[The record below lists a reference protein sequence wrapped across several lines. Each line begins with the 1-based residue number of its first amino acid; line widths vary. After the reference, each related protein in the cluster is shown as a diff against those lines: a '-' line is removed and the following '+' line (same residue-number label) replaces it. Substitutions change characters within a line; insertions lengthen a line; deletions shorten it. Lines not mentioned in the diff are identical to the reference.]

1 MNKWVSGGELARL
14 KGKTP
19 QWINR
24 KLKDSA
30 VRKRGGKFN
39 CQEAIEYLDT
49 NTDFEKNPLF
59 SEETSELRLWKIR
72 KETAITKLKEMEV
85 AERAGKLVSKDMVYK
100 TVFACAR
107 QARDA
112 MLAIPARISGV
123 IAVESDQRTIQ
134 TLLQKE
140 IEEGLRVCEKVQ
152 L

>member
-24 KLKDSA
+24 KLKESG
-30 VRKRGGKFN
+30 VQKRGGKFN
-39 CQEAIEYLDT
+39 CQEAIEYLDN
-49 NTDFEKNPLF
+49 NTDLEKNPNV
-59 SEETSELRLWKIR
+59 SGVIPELRLWKIR

-85 AERAGKLVSKDMVYK
+85 AERAGQLVSKDMVYK

-112 MLAIPARISGV
+112 MLAIPARISGM
-123 IAVESDQRTIQ
+123 IAVETDQRTIQ